1 MMDND
6 PRSFARLLADAV
18 DQFAKLLRSEIAVA
32 RAELAEKA
40 GQAASGAALLLVAG
54 LLLIP
59 VVVVLLLA
67 LASWLSELGLRPSLA
82 QLCAGFAGLVVVGV
96 LALIGKSRV
105 SPRNLSPT
113 RTLNEL
119 ARNADATKRAL

>member
-59 VVVVLLLA
+59 VVVLLLLA
-67 LASWLSELGLRPSLA
+67 LSWLSELGLRPSLA

-96 LALIGKSRV
+96 LALLGKSRV

-113 RTLNEL
+113 RTLDEL